1 MNNIMNLIK
10 NKESSF
16 SNVDRQL
23 AQYILKNR
31 NKMASMSIVDLAN
44 VTFVSTSSV
53 LRFTQKLG
61 FKGFSDFKYSIN
73 WSDSNKNVV
82 HQADAALLGNS
93 LTKLINNLNT
103 DALDLTFN
111 YIRKSQRTFILATG
125 LNQQDQ
131 ARDLQQQFL
140 LQNINMI
147 LLPSTTG
154 SELNKQIAASVTA
167 NDLIIIFSSSGENEV
182 VKDFLKLPILTKTP
196 IISFTNDLNNWLAM
210 HSNCVYSMDLLE
222 NNNLFPFY
230 SGYFHLLIN
239 YLGAKYHDNF
249 L

>member
-1 MNNIMNLIK
+1 MDNITDLIK
-10 NKESSF
+10 NKESFF

-23 AQYILKNR
+23 AQYVLKNHSR
-31 NKMASMSIVDLAN
+31 IPSMSIVDLAN
-44 VTFVSTSSV
+44 VAFVSTSSV

-73 WSDSNKNVV
+73 WNDSDKNTLN
-82 HQADAALLGNS
+82 QADAELLGNS
-93 LTKLINNLNT
+93 LTKLINNLST
-103 DALDLTFN
+103 DVLSLTFN
-111 YIRKSQRTFILATG
+111 YIKESHRTFILATG

-140 LQNINMI
+140 LQNINMV

-196 IISFTNDLNNWLAM
+196 VISFTNDLNNWLAM

-222 NNNLFPFY
+222 NEDLFPFY

-239 YLGAKYHDNF
+239 YLGAKYHDEF
-249 L
+249 M